1 MLMSEKSWKRL
12 DTAKR
17 IEAGELTVG
26 EAAKVLGLSLRHTR
40 RVRGRVKAKGKEGL
54 VHGNQGRRSSRRT
67 ARATVKKVLALAKG
81 KYRGFN
87 DQHMT
92 ECLGEEEGLNL
103 SRSTV
108 RRLLRTAGIVAARRR
123 RAPKHRRRRDRK
135 PQVGMMIVWDGSL
148 HDWLEDRGPRLC
160 LMGAVDDATS
170 ELLPGAHFVEAECSA
185 GYLKVLHA
193 IVVEKGIPLSAYGD
207 QHSSLK
213 RNDDHWTLAEELRGE
228 QDQTQ
233 VGRAL
238 KALEIERIDALSPQA
253 KGRIERL
260 WGTLQDRLVSE
271 MRKAGVRTL
280 DEANAFLKQYI
291 PRHNRRFAVPPQDST
306 PAWRKVRPGLD
317 LGRVCAFRYE
327 ATVLNDNTVR
337 IQGRV
342 IDIPPGPGGRGY
354 AKKRVE
360 VVQRLDGAWRVYWKD
375 AVIAKAAATAVDE
388 LRARRRH
395 KHSAATRAFGKAI
408 TRIAASLP

>member
-1 MLMSEKSWKRL
+1 MSEKAWKRL
-12 DTAKR
+12 DTSKR

-26 EAAKVLGLSLRHTR
+26 EAAKVLGLSLRQTQ
-40 RVRGRVKAKGKEGL
+40 RVRQRVKRNGKEGL
-54 VHGNQGRRSSRRT
+54 VHGNRGRLSPRRT
-67 ARATVKKVLALAKG
+67 ATATVKKVLAAAKG

-92 ECLGEEEGLNL
+92 ECLAEEEGVKL

-108 RRLLRTAGIVAARRR
+108 RRLLRTGGIAAARRR

-135 PQVGMMIVWDGSL
+135 AQAGMMIVWDGSP

-170 ELLPGAHFVEAECSA
+170 ELLPGADFEETECSA
-185 GYLKVLHA
+185 GYLKVLQD

-280 DEANAFLKQYI
+280 EEANAFLAQYI

-317 LGRVCAFRYE
+317 LGRICAFTYE

-337 IQGRV
+337 IQGKV

-360 VVQRLDGAWRVYWKD
+360 VVQLLDGSWRVYWKD
-375 AVIAKAAATAVDE
+375 MVIAKAEATAVDE

-395 KHSAATRAFGKAI
+395 KHSGTTRAFRKAI

>member
-1 MLMSEKSWKRL
+1 MSEKAWKRL
-12 DTAKR
+12 DTARR

-40 RVRGRVKAKGKEGL
+40 RVRQRVKAKGKAGL
-54 VHGNQGRRSSRRT
+54 VHGNRGRRSPRRT
-67 ARATVKKVLALAKG
+67 ATATVRKVLALAKG

-92 ECLGEEEGLNL
+92 ECLAEDDGVNL
-103 SRSTV
+103 SRSTL
-108 RRLLRTAGIVAARRR
+108 RRVLRAEGIAAARRR

-135 PQVGMMIVWDGSL
+135 PQAGMMIVWDGSP
-148 HDWLEDRGPRLC
+148 HDWLEERGPRLC

-185 GYLKVLHA
+185 GYLKVLHD

-213 RNDDHWTLAEELRGE
+213 RNDDHWTLTEELRGE

-280 DEANAFLKQYI
+280 EEANAFLAQYI

-317 LGRVCAFRYE
+317 LGRICAFTYE

-337 IQGRV
+337 IQGKV

-360 VVQRLDGAWRVYWKD
+360 VVQLLDGSWRVYWKD
-375 AVIAKAAATAVDE
+375 MVIAKAEATAVDE

-395 KHSAATRAFGKAI
+395 KHSGTTRAFRKAI

>member
-1 MLMSEKSWKRL
+1 MSEKSWKRL
-12 DTAKR
+12 DTSER

-26 EAAKVLGLSLRHTR
+26 EAAKVLGLSLRQTQ
-40 RVRGRVKAKGKEGL
+40 RVRQRVKGKGKAGL
-54 VHGNQGRRSSRRT
+54 VHGNRGRASPRRT
-67 ARATVKKVLALAKG
+67 ATATVKKVLAAAKG

-92 ECLGEEEGLNL
+92 ECLAEEEGVNL

-108 RRLLRTAGIVAARRR
+108 RRLLRTGGIAAARRR

-135 PQVGMMIVWDGSL
+135 PQVGMMIVWDGSP
-148 HDWLEDRGPRLC
+148 HDWLEDRGPRMC

-170 ELLPGAHFVEAECSA
+170 ELLPGAHFVKAECSA
-185 GYLKVLHA
+185 GYLKVLHD

-233 VGRAL
+233 VGRAM

-280 DEANAFLKQYI
+280 EEANAFLAQYI

-306 PAWRKVRPGLD
+306 PAWRKVRSGLD
-317 LGRVCAFRYE
+317 LGRICAFRYE
-327 ATVLNDNTVR
+327 AMVFNDNTVR
-337 IQGRV
+337 LQGKV

-360 VVQRLDGAWRVYWKD
+360 VVQRLDGSWWVYWKD
-375 AVIAKAAATAVDE
+375 MVIAKAEATEMDE

-395 KHSAATRAFGKAI
+395 KHSGATRAFRKAI
-408 TRIAASLP
+408 TRIATSLP

>member
-1 MLMSEKSWKRL
+1 MSEKYWKRL
-12 DTAKR
+12 YTVRR
-17 IEAGELTVG
+17 IESGELTVG
-26 EAAKVLGLSLRHTR
+26 EGAKVLGLSDRQVQ
-40 RVRGRVKAKGKEGL
+40 RVRKRVKAEGKEGVL
-54 VHGNQGRRSSRRT
+54 HGNRGQRSPRRT
-67 ARATVKKVLALAKG
+67 SAATAKKVLAAAKG
-81 KYRGFN
+81 KYLGFN
-87 DQHMT
+87 DQHLT
-92 ECLGEEEGLNL
+92 ESLEEDGLTL

-108 RRLLRTAGIVAARRR
+108 RRLLRAGGIPAARRR

-148 HDWLEDRGPRLC
+148 HEWLEGRGPRLC

-170 ELLPGAHFVEAECSA
+170 TLLPGAHFRESESSA
-185 GYLKVLHA
+185 GYLKVLHD
-193 IVVEKGIPLSAYGD
+193 IVAEEGIPLSAYGD

-213 RNDDHWTLAEELRGE
+213 RNDDHWTLEEELRGE
-228 QDQTQ
+228 QNPTQ

-253 KGRIERL
+253 KGRVERL

-271 MRKAGVRTL
+271 LRKAGAKTCE
-280 DEANAFLKQYI
+280 EANAVLAQYT
-291 PRHNRRFAVPPQDST
+291 PKHNRRFAAAPQEST
-306 PAWRKVRPGLD
+306 PAWRKVRPGVD
-317 LGRVCAFRYE
+317 LKRICAFRYE

-337 IQGRV
+337 VQGQV

-360 VVQRLDGAWRVYWKD
+360 VVQCLDGTWRVYWKD
-375 AVIAKAAATAVDE
+375 AVIAKATATAVDE
-388 LRARRRH
+388 LRARRQH
-395 KHSAATRAFGKAI
+395 KRSAATRAFGKAI

>member
-1 MLMSEKSWKRL
+1 MLLSEKTWKRL
-12 DTAKR
+12 DTARR

-40 RVRGRVKAKGKEGL
+40 RVRQRVKAKGKAGL
-54 VHGNQGRRSSRRT
+54 VHGNRGRRSPRRT
-67 ARATVKKVLALAKG
+67 ATATVKKVLALAKG

-92 ECLGEEEGLNL
+92 ECLAEDDGVNL
-103 SRSTV
+103 SRSTL
-108 RRLLRTAGIVAARRR
+108 RRLLRAEGIAAARRR

-135 PQVGMMIVWDGSL
+135 PQAGMMIVWDGSP
-148 HDWLEDRGPRLC
+148 HDWLEERGPRLC

-170 ELLPGAHFVEAECSA
+170 EVLPGAHFVEAECSA
-185 GYLKVLHA
+185 GYLKMLHD

-207 QHSSLK
+207 RHSSLK

-271 MRKAGVRTL
+271 LRKAGVRTIE
-280 DEANAFLKQYI
+280 EANAFLEQYI

-306 PAWRKVRPGLD
+306 LAWRKVRPGLD
-317 LGRVCAFRYE
+317 LGRICAFTYE

-375 AVIAKAAATAVDE
+375 AVIAKAAATEVDE

-408 TRIAASLP
+408 RRIAASLP

>member
-1 MLMSEKSWKRL
+1 
-12 DTAKR
+12 
-17 IEAGELTVG
+17 
-26 EAAKVLGLSLRHTR
+26 
-40 RVRGRVKAKGKEGL
+40 
-54 VHGNQGRRSSRRT
+54 
-67 ARATVKKVLALAKG
+67 
-81 KYRGFN
+81 
-87 DQHMT
+87 
-92 ECLGEEEGLNL
+92 
-103 SRSTV
+103 
-108 RRLLRTAGIVAARRR
+108 
-123 RAPKHRRRRDRK
+123 
-135 PQVGMMIVWDGSL
+135 MMIVWDGSP
-148 HDWLEDRGPRLC
+148 HDWLEERGPRLC

-170 ELLPGAHFVEAECSA
+170 EVLPGAHFVEAECSA
-185 GYLKVLHA
+185 GYLKVLHE
-193 IVVEKGIPLSAYGD
+193 IVKEKGIPLSAYGD
-207 QHSSLK
+207 RHSSLK

-271 MRKAGVRTL
+271 MRKAGVRTIE
-280 DEANAFLKQYI
+280 EANAFLAQYI

-306 PAWRKVRPGLD
+306 PAWRKVRPGLEV
-317 LGRVCAFRYE
+317 GRICAFTYE

-342 IDIPPGPGGRGY
+342 IDIPPGSGGRGY

-360 VVQRLDGAWRVYWKD
+360 VVQRLDGTWWVYWKD
-375 AVIAKAAATAVDE
+375 AVIAKAAATEVDE

>member
-1 MLMSEKSWKRL
+1 MDLSEKCWKRL
-12 DTAKR
+12 DTARR

-26 EAAKVLGLSLRHTR
+26 EAAQVLGLSRRQTQRVRR
-40 RVRGRVKAKGKEGL
+40 RVKVAGKQGV
-54 VHGNQGRRSSRRT
+54 VHGNRGRQSPERT
-67 ARATVKKVLALAKG
+67 ARATVRKVLAAARG

-92 ECLGEEEGLNL
+92 ECLVEEDGLKL

-108 RRLLRTAGIVAARRR
+108 RRLLRAGGIQAARRR

-135 PQVGMMIVWDGSL
+135 PQAGMMIVWDGSP
-148 HDWLEDRGPRLC
+148 HDWLEGRGPRLC

-170 ELLPGAHFVEAECSA
+170 EVLPGAHFVEAECSA
-185 GYLKVLHA
+185 GYLKVLHD
-193 IVVEKGIPLSAYGD
+193 IVAEKGIPLSAYGD

-213 RNDDHWTLAEELRGE
+213 RNDDHWTLEEELRGE
-228 QDQTQ
+228 QNPTQ

-238 KALEIERIDALSPQA
+238 KTLEIERIDALSPQA
-253 KGRIERL
+253 KGRVERL

-271 MRKAGVRTL
+271 LRRVGARTCE
-280 DEANAFLKQYI
+280 EANAVLAGHI
-291 PRHNRRFAVPPQDST
+291 PKHNRRFAVPPQDST
-306 PAWRKVRPGLD
+306 PAWRRVRPGVD
-317 LGRVCAFRYE
+317 LGRICAFRYE

-337 IQGRV
+337 IHGQV

-360 VVQRLDGAWRVYWKD
+360 VVQCLDGTWRVYWKD
-375 AVIAKAAATAVDE
+375 MVLTRAAATAVDE
-388 LRARRRH
+388 LRARRKH
-395 KHSAATRAFGKAI
+395 SHSAATRAFGKAI

>member
-1 MLMSEKSWKRL
+1 
-12 DTAKR
+12 
-17 IEAGELTVG
+17 
-26 EAAKVLGLSLRHTR
+26 
-40 RVRGRVKAKGKEGL
+40 
-54 VHGNQGRRSSRRT
+54 
-67 ARATVKKVLALAKG
+67 
-81 KYRGFN
+81 
-87 DQHMT
+87 
-92 ECLGEEEGLNL
+92 
-103 SRSTV
+103 
-108 RRLLRTAGIVAARRR
+108 
-123 RAPKHRRRRDRK
+123 
-135 PQVGMMIVWDGSL
+135 MMIVWDGSP

-170 ELLPGAHFVEAECSA
+170 ELLPGAHFEETECSA
-185 GYLKVLHA
+185 GYLKVLQD

-280 DEANAFLKQYI
+280 EEANAFLAQYI

-317 LGRVCAFRYE
+317 LGRICAFTYE

-337 IQGRV
+337 IQGKV

-360 VVQRLDGAWRVYWKD
+360 VVQLLDGSWRVYWKD
-375 AVIAKAAATAVDE
+375 MVIAKAEATAVDE

-395 KHSAATRAFGKAI
+395 KHSGTTRAFRKAI

>member
-1 MLMSEKSWKRL
+1 M
-12 DTAKR
+12 
-17 IEAGELTVG
+17 
-26 EAAKVLGLSLRHTR
+26 
-40 RVRGRVKAKGKEGL
+40 
-54 VHGNQGRRSSRRT
+54 
-67 ARATVKKVLALAKG
+67 
-81 KYRGFN
+81 
-87 DQHMT
+87 
-92 ECLGEEEGLNL
+92 
-103 SRSTV
+103 
-108 RRLLRTAGIVAARRR
+108 
-123 RAPKHRRRRDRK
+123 
-135 PQVGMMIVWDGSL
+135 
-148 HDWLEDRGPRLC
+148 C

-170 ELLPGAHFVEAECSA
+170 ELLPGAHFVKAECSA
-185 GYLKVLHA
+185 GYLKVLHD

-280 DEANAFLKQYI
+280 EEANAFLAQYI

-306 PAWRKVRPGLD
+306 PAWRKVRSGLD
-317 LGRVCAFRYE
+317 LGRICAFRYE
-327 ATVLNDNTVR
+327 AMVFNDNTVR
-337 IQGRV
+337 LQGKV

-360 VVQRLDGAWRVYWKD
+360 VVQRLDGSWWVYWKD
-375 AVIAKAAATAVDE
+375 MVIAKAEATEMDE

-395 KHSAATRAFGKAI
+395 KHSGATRAFRKAI
-408 TRIAASLP
+408 TRIATSLP

>member
-1 MLMSEKSWKRL
+1 MLLSEKAWKRL
-12 DTAKR
+12 DTARR

-40 RVRGRVKAKGKEGL
+40 RVRQRVKAKGKAGL
-54 VHGNQGRRSSRRT
+54 VHGNRGRRSPRRT
-67 ARATVKKVLALAKG
+67 ATATVKKVLALAKG

-92 ECLGEEEGLNL
+92 ECLAEDDGVNL
-103 SRSTV
+103 SRSTL
-108 RRLLRTAGIVAARRR
+108 RRVLRAEGIAAARRR

-135 PQVGMMIVWDGSL
+135 PQVGMMIVWDGSP

-185 GYLKVLHA
+185 GYLKVLHD

-271 MRKAGVRTL
+271 LRKAGVRTL
-280 DEANAFLKQYI
+280 EEANAFLEQYI

-306 PAWRKVRPGLD
+306 PAWRKLRPNLD
-317 LGRVCAFRYE
+317 LGRICAFRYE

-342 IDIPPGPGGRGY
+342 IDIPAGPGGRGY

-360 VVQRLDGAWRVYWKD
+360 VVQRLDGTWWVYWKD
-375 AVIAKAAATAVDE
+375 AVIANAAATEVDE
-388 LRARRRH
+388 LRARRWH